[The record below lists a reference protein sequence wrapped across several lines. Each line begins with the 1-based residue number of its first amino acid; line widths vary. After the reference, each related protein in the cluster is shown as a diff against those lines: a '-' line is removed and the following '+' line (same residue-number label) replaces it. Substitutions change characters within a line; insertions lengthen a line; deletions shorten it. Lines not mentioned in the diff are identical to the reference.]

1 MERRRGRERGVCR
14 RRRGRAVAAAG
25 TRTLGSSGRSC
36 TTTAVKAA
44 RRARRRRAAI
54 AGLRWARLV
63 GVRLWGCCGR
73 RGGGGVCWSCS
84 AMRRMRE
91 TSRPVGAGSHRRA
104 SLLFSPC
111 SEHTV
116 TFLLLLHPQH
126 SITAPDAQIH
136 PGRVHGMSTRRS
148 TGSPATLD
156 RGDSKCVNAQIFS
169 TGSCHYVHLDLS
181 CSCHGRPG
189 LSLHLLSYALPGAET
204 TL

>member
-1 MERRRGRERGVCR
+1 MGMLWTSRWGWGLLV
-14 RRRGRAVAAAG
+14 V
-25 TRTLGSSGRSC
+25 LGDEEDEGDIASGRGLSLI
-36 TTTAVKAA
+36 AQA
-44 RRARRRRAAI
+44 RVAPFLSV
-54 AGLRWARLV
+54 LRTH
-63 GVRLWGCCGR
+63 GHI
-73 RGGGGVCWSCS
+73 
-84 AMRRMRE
+84 
-91 TSRPVGAGSHRRA
+91 P
-104 SLLFSPC
+104 P
-111 SEHTV
+111 
-116 TFLLLLHPQH
+116 LLHPQH

-148 TGSPATLD
+148 TGSPATVD